1 MTSTRRR
8 AGAIAVLALVA
19 WMGWAVA
26 ESATEAHS
34 TTPEPASKSSSTAT
48 KKTQAAAKTPQTAA
62 PKTPQAAA
70 PSLDSAARA
79 LPDTSLPVY
88 TGTWALDTA
97 KSVFGNFP
105 GGRPTS
111 RTDVIE
117 HDGSRIRQVLY
128 LLRGSTRDTTTYL
141 YSVGGAPTVNVVD
154 KRDIKTV
161 ATWEGRMLHLVSTT
175 HLFMFEMTMDERWQ
189 LSPEGRT
196 LTLIRYIKYPLGEG
210 GQRLV
215 FERR

>member
-1 MTSTRRR
+1 MF
-8 AGAIAVLALVA
+8 ALAV
-19 WMGWAVA
+19 WMGWAGM
-26 ESATEAHS
+26 ESATEARS
-34 TTPEPASKSSSTAT
+34 TTPAPTSKSASTDT
-48 KKTQAAAKTPQTAA
+48 KKTAAAGTKTAPAAA
-62 PKTPQAAA
+62 PKTAQAAA

-79 LPDTSLPVY
+79 LPDTALPVY

-105 GGRPTS
+105 GGRPTG

-117 HDGSRIRQVLY
+117 HDGARIRQVLY

-196 LTLIRYIKYPLGEG
+196 LTMIRYIKYPLGEG